1 MPPPTTQPAPLA
13 MLAFSARGAFAI
25 GVLAVTVLS
34 LAPAQTLPT
43 LDLSD
48 KINHAIA
55 YAFLAATGCFGF
67 GVSRPRTQLII
78 VVSLSLFGGLIE
90 VLQPLSGRSASV
102 ADALANQVGIGLG
115 WLLARSAAS
124 LLRRPRWSR

>member
-1 MPPPTTQPAPLA
+1 
-13 MLAFSARGAFAI
+13 MLAFSARGAFVI
-25 GVLAVTVLS
+25 GALAVTVLS
-34 LAPAQTLPT
+34 LAPVQTLPT

-67 GVSRPRTQLII
+67 GAFSRRAQFVI

-102 ADALANQVGIGLG
+102 ADTLANQIGIGLG
-115 WLLARSAAS
+115 WLLAWKAAS
-124 LLRRPRWSR
+124 LLRHPRWSR

>member
-1 MPPPTTQPAPLA
+1 

-25 GVLAVTVLS
+25 GVLVVTVLS

-67 GVSRPRTQLII
+67 GVSRLGTQLVI

-124 LLRRPRWSR
+124 LLRHPRWSR